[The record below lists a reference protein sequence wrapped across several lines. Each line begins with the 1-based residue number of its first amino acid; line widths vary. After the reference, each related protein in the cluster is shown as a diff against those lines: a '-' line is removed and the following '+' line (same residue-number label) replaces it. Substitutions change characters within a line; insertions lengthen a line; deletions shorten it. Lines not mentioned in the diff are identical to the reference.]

1 MGASA
6 TIEPDQTGLDA
17 AGEDGGRP
25 PDFSKL
31 FTESQV
37 FPKRNRL
44 PSWIVRNFFKGI
56 SFSSI
61 FAGAL
66 AAVTSFL
73 LSAKIGI
80 AGSVIG
86 VAAGSI
92 VSAVATQVYK
102 NVLKASGEKLQSA
115 VPFVGSDKSDAEDA
129 KDKEGKEDDA
139 TTVIAPAASEG
150 DKTTAMSAV
159 DADQTQILSAGD
171 DDATRTMPAVSGR
184 VISSV
189 QADGRETHLLPKD
202 AANGHSD
209 GQIQHAGRR
218 AALNAWLHGK
228 YAPIIIAIISA
239 LIGVAVS
246 AGLILAFTG
255 GHGTDTVVRDMVSN
269 SKQTPSNDD
278 DDDSTYGTGDGTQDD
293 DTQDQSGTTGTDED
307 TAQAPTKNSG
317 KDTSKKTDSSTG
329 GTSSSTTDS
338 GSSAKSDTSN
348 SNKTDT
354 STDSNQSSDGSTSS
368 TDSGQGTGSSSS
380 SNSSTDTSQNQ
391 SPTGSQ
397 TSNSTSSD
405 TSGSGTGSTN

>member
-1 MGASA
+1 MRPGRAASA
-6 TIEPDQTGLDA
+6 LPI
-17 AGEDGGRP
+17 
-25 PDFSKL
+25 FSKL

-115 VPFVGSDKSDAEDA
+115 VPFVGNDKNDAEDT
-129 KDKEGKEDDA
+129 KDKDGKASDA
-139 TTVIAPAASEG
+139 TTVIAPVASEG
-150 DKTTAMSAV
+150 DKTTTMPAA
-159 DADQTQILSAGD
+159 DADQTQVLSADD
-171 DDATRTMPAVSGR
+171 DDATGTMSAASGR
-184 VISSV
+184 VISSA
-189 QADGRETHLLPKD
+189 QADGRETHLLPED
-202 AANGHSD
+202 SVGGRSN

-228 YAPIIIAIISA
+228 YAPIVIAIVSA

-255 GHGTDTVVRDMVSN
+255 GHGTDTVVRDVVNN
-269 SKQTPSNDD
+269 SKQTPSSDD
-278 DDDSTYGTGDGTQDD
+278 DDDSTYGIGDGTQDD
-293 DTQDQSGTTGTDED
+293 TQNQSGTTDTDED
-307 TAQAPTKNSG
+307 TSKTTTKNSG
-317 KDTSKKTDSSTG
+317 KDTGKKTDSSTG
-329 GTSSSTTDS
+329 GTGSSTTDS
-338 GSSAKSDTSN
+338 GSSTKSDTNDS
-348 SNKTDT
+348 SKTDT
-354 STDSNQSSDGSTSS
+354 STDSNQSSSGSIPS
-368 TDSGQGTGSSSS
+368 TDSGQNTGTSNG

-391 SPTGSQ
+391 SQTGT
-397 TSNSTSSD
+397 TSNGTSSD